1 VPLPNPDAAVRAI
14 AAELAALHVEDSAA
28 ILGALNERERKTI
41 EQFLRVHIGG
51 FQEALAVSGAAAA
64 YDSSRLSPWLIQQL
78 QSARQEGGTLTP
90 TARQAL
96 LDCVAKLHPV
106 SP

>member
-14 AAELAALHVEDSAA
+14 ATELAALHVEDSAA
-28 ILGALNERERKTI
+28 ILAALNERERKII
-41 EQFLRVHIGG
+41 EQFVRVHIGG
-51 FQEALAVSGAAAA
+51 FQEALAVSSAGAV

-78 QSARQEGGTLTP
+78 QSVRQQGGTMTP
-90 TARQAL
+90 MARQAL